1 MPVTVLHFIP
11 ADLAGGDAILEVA
24 DSLVAKRQ
32 AGEQIVTLVSAMAGV
47 ADMLADSIHQGNYRS
62 VYTKLLAA
70 HTSAARRLARDEAG
84 RKVLIQDMTDIL
96 DSYSWLGKS
105 LANRSPTPA
114 ESDTILMLGERLS
127 SRLLAAN
134 LQSRGIQAVTLSLNE
149 VLPSGLSGDQRTAHI
164 QSKLLPL
171 LNAGYV
177 PLIAF
182 SSIAPVSAQDLTA
195 LIVAACG

>member
-11 ADLAGGDAILEVA
+11 ADLAGGDAILEAA
-24 DSLVAKRQ
+24 DSLAARRQ
-32 AGEQIVTLVSAMAGV
+32 SGERVVTLVSAMAGV

-62 VYTKLLAA
+62 LYTKLLAA

-84 RKVLIQDMTDIL
+84 RKVLIQDVTDIL

-105 LANRSPTPA
+105 LINRSPTPA
-114 ESDTILMLGERLS
+114 EADTILMLGERLS

-134 LQSRGIQAVTLSLNE
+134 LQARGIQAVTLSLNE
-149 VLPSGLSGDQRTAHI
+149 VLPSGLVADQQTTHM

-171 LNAGYV
+171 LNSDYV

-182 SSIAPVSAQDLTA
+182 SSTASVSAQDLTA
-195 LIVAACG
+195 LIVTACG